1 MEFCKKK
8 NLTSFHLQLV
18 LGVGLPVDL
27 EDYSVTI
34 GYAIKILHYLPYNAT
49 QLHPSHI
56 VYERERRS
64 ILDNSSSE
72 IDPITG
78 QKYEKY
84 EIDVVEIKDNSIA
97 LNDKNIVD
105 EFEDGNQEEDGQF
118 SRWYLYEKMEE
129 LVKHHGFEGRS
140 CIMRMICESS
150 QVNFTYKNGIL
161 GELMHILLT

>member
-1 MEFCKKK
+1 M
-8 NLTSFHLQLV
+8 
-18 LGVGLPVDL
+18 

-49 QLHPSHI
+49 QLKPSNI
-56 VYERERRS
+56 IYERKRRNV
-64 ILDNSSSE
+64 IDNSSSE

-84 EIDVVEIKDNSIA
+84 EADVVEIKDNSIA
-97 LNDKNIVD
+97 INDKIIIDD
-105 EFEDGNQEEDGQF
+105 EENNEEEDGQF
-118 SRWYLYEKMEE
+118 SRWFLYEQIEE
-129 LVKHHGFEGRS
+129 LVTHHGFEGRS
-140 CIMRMICESS
+140 CIMRMICESA

>member
-1 MEFCKKK
+1 M
-8 NLTSFHLQLV
+8 V
-18 LGVGLPVDL
+18 LGVGLPVDI

-49 QLHPSHI
+49 QLKPSPI

-64 ILDNSSSE
+64 IMDNSSSE

-78 QKYEKY
+78 QKYEKF
-84 EIDVVEIKDNSIA
+84 ERDAVEIKDNSIA
-97 LNDKNIVD
+97 LNYKNVVD
-105 EFEDGNQEEDGQF
+105 DFEEPNLEDENEQF
-118 SRWYLYEKMEE
+118 SRWFLYEKMEE

>member
-1 MEFCKKK
+1 M
-8 NLTSFHLQLV
+8 V
-18 LGVGLPVDL
+18 LGVGLPVDI

-49 QLHPSHI
+49 QLKPSPI

-64 ILDNSSSE
+64 IMDNSSSE

-78 QKYEKY
+78 QKYEKF
-84 EIDVVEIKDNSIA
+84 ERDAVEIKDNSIA
-97 LNDKNIVD
+97 LNDKNVVD
-105 EFEDGNQEEDGQF
+105 DFEEQNLEDENEQF
-118 SRWYLYEKMEE
+118 SRWFLYEKMEE

>member
-1 MEFCKKK
+1 M
-8 NLTSFHLQLV
+8 V
-18 LGVGLPVDL
+18 LGVGLPVDI

-49 QLHPSHI
+49 QLKPSPI

-64 ILDNSSSE
+64 IMDNSSSE

-78 QKYEKY
+78 QKYEKF
-84 EIDVVEIKDNSIA
+84 ERDAVEIKDNSIA
-97 LNDKNIVD
+97 LNDKNVVE
-105 EFEDGNQEEDGQF
+105 EFEEQNQEDENEQF
-118 SRWYLYEKMEE
+118 SRWFLYEKIEE

>member
-1 MEFCKKK
+1 M
-8 NLTSFHLQLV
+8 V

-64 ILDNSSSE
+64 IMDNSSSE

-78 QKYEKY
+78 QKYEKF
-84 EIDVVEIKDNSIA
+84 ERDVVEIKDTSIA
-97 LNDKNIVD
+97 LNSNSVVD
-105 EFEDGNQEEDGQF
+105 DFVEQNQEEENEQF
-118 SRWYLYEKMEE
+118 SRWFLYEKMEE

>member
-1 MEFCKKK
+1 M
-8 NLTSFHLQLV
+8 V

-49 QLHPSHI
+49 QLKPSPI
-56 VYERERRS
+56 IYERLRRN
-64 ILDNSSSE
+64 IMDNSSSE

-84 EIDVVEIKDNSIA
+84 ERDVVEIKDNSIA
-97 LNDKNIVD
+97 LNDKSVVD
-105 EFEDGNQEEDGQF
+105 ELEEENQEDENEQF
-118 SRWYLYEKMEE
+118 SRWFLYEKMEE

>member
-1 MEFCKKK
+1 M
-8 NLTSFHLQLV
+8 V

-49 QLHPSHI
+49 QLHPSHL

-84 EIDVVEIKDNSIA
+84 EADVVEIQDNSIA
-97 LNDKNIVD
+97 LNH
-105 EFEDGNQEEDGQF
+105 FEEDNQGEEDENELF
-118 SRWYLYEKMEE
+118 SRWFLYQKMEE
-129 LVKHHGFEGRS
+129 LVKHHGFEGRP
-140 CIMRMICESS
+140 CIMRMICESA